1 MQWKSFFCAVSIVSP
16 LSLMAQGPRL
26 GDSDGKKIAM
36 RETRENVASDA
47 FSKSPA
53 MDSIAPKAMPFAMSS
68 NGKVININNSAA
80 NKPTRSTNTKE
91 SAAVA
96 DGTKGAP
103 GTTDFTKSSKLAYA
117 PGNVSLA
124 RPLDRIVEANDKFK
138 NVPLAGETDY
148 YGSMNTYMINYVK
161 KYMTNFGGRLS
172 TVSDRGTTTF
182 QVIDRVLK
190 SHSIPKELK
199 YLAVIESAL
208 NKNARSPVG
217 AVGYWQFMESTA
229 KLMGLTVNSR
239 RDERTDLSKST
250 HAAAKYLSYLYD
262 QLDDWLLVVAAYNSG
277 PRPVINAMKRTG
289 KDDFWSIKSYL
300 PKETQNHVLAFVATA
315 TIMERLNHFLLP
327 GIPSNFDWASL
338 NVTNTGMAK
347 ARKPSNPLLSKFTE
361 EEIKRMAIVRIK
373 TPLDLEVVSTML
385 EIERRQLGR
394 WNYDYF
400 DYLETYKAGNV
411 YNFRI
416 PKDKLDVFLEKL
428 SALEKASSKMQF

>member
-1 MQWKSFFCAVSIVSP
+1 MQWKSFFCAVLTVSP
-16 LSLMAQGPRL
+16 LGLMAQGPRVV
-26 GDSDGKKIAM
+26 DSDGKKIAM
-36 RETRENVASDA
+36 RGTRENVASDA
-47 FSKSPA
+47 LSKSPA
-53 MDSIAPKAMPFAMSS
+53 IDSIAPKAMAFSMNS
-68 NGKVININNSAA
+68 NGKVININNQDA
-80 NKPTRSTNTKE
+80 RSKTIKE
-91 SAAVA
+91 SAAPGSTAPKA
-96 DGTKGAP
+96 DL
-103 GTTDFTKSSKLAYA
+103 TKSSKLAMA

-124 RPLDRIVEANDKFK
+124 RPLDRVMEANDKFK
-138 NVPLAGETDY
+138 NVPLAGETEY
-148 YGSMNTYMINYVK
+148 YGNMNTYVIDYVK
-161 KYMTNFGGRLS
+161 RYMTNFGGRLN
-172 TVSDRGTTTF
+172 TVSGRGTSAF
-182 QVIDRVLK
+182 PVIDRVLK

-229 KLMGLTVNSR
+229 KLMGLTVNGR

-327 GIPSNFDWASL
+327 GVPSNFDWSSL
-338 NVTNTGMAK
+338 NVSSANGVKAK
-347 ARKPSNPLLSKFTE
+347 KPSNPLLSKFTE
-361 EEIKRMAIVRIK
+361 EEVKRMAIVRIK
-373 TPLDLEVVSTML
+373 TPLDLEIVSNTL
-385 EIERRQLGR
+385 NIDRRQLGR

-400 DYLETYKAGNV
+400 DYLETYKTGNL

-416 PKDKLDVFLEKL
+416 PKDKLDIFLEKL
-428 SALEKASSKMQF
+428 DALEKASSKMQF

>member
-1 MQWKSFFCAVSIVSP
+1 MQWKTFFCSVLIASP
-16 LSLMAQGPRL
+16 SLVLAQGPKVNL
-26 GDSDGKKIAM
+26 SSDGKKIAM
-36 RETRENVASDA
+36 RETNDVTTTS
-47 FSKSPA
+47 SKSLA
-53 MDSIAPKAMPFAMSS
+53 VDSLASRAMPFAMSS
-68 NGKVININNSAA
+68 NDKVININNNNQDPQKTKKE
-80 NKPTRSTNTKE
+80 NKELSPSK
-91 SAAVA
+91 VA
-96 DGTKGAP
+96 
-103 GTTDFTKSSKLAYA
+103 LASNLS
-117 PGNVSLA
+117 GS
-124 RPLDRIVEANDKFK
+124 RPLDRIMETNDKFK

-148 YGSMNTYMINYVK
+148 YGNMNTYMIDYVK
-161 KYMTNFGGRLS
+161 KYMTNFGGRLN
-172 TVSDRGTTTF
+172 TVSGRGRSGTF
-182 QVIDRVLK
+182 ESIDRVLR

-229 KLMGLTVNSR
+229 KLMGLTVNGR
-239 RDERTDLSKST
+239 RDERTDLIKST

-327 GIPSNFDWASL
+327 GMPSNFDWTSL
-338 NVTNTGMAK
+338 NVTGAGLTK
-347 ARKPSNPLLSKFTE
+347 TKKPTNPLLSKFTE
-361 EEIKRMAIVRIK
+361 DEVRKMAIIRIK
-373 TPLDLEVVSTML
+373 TPLDLEVVSNML
-385 EIERRQLGR
+385 SIDRRQLGR

-400 DYLETYKAGNV
+400 DYLETYKTGNL

-416 PKDKLDVFLEKL
+416 PKDKLDIFLEKL
-428 SALEKASSKMQF
+428 GALEKASSKMQL

>member
-1 MQWKSFFCAVSIVSP
+1 MQWKSLFCAVLTVSP
-16 LSLMAQGPRL
+16 LGLMAQGPRV

-47 FSKSPA
+47 LSKSRA
-53 MDSIAPKAMPFAMSS
+53 IDSIAPKAMSFSMNS
-68 NGKVININNSAA
+68 NGKVININNQDAKTRTASAKEGVASNSAA
-80 NKPTRSTNTKE
+80 SK
-91 SAAVA
+91 A
-96 DGTKGAP
+96 DL
-103 GTTDFTKSSKLAYA
+103 TKSSKLAMA
-117 PGNVSLA
+117 PGNMSLA
-124 RPLDRIVEANDKFK
+124 RPLDRVMEANDKFK
-138 NVPLAGETDY
+138 NVPLAGETEY
-148 YGSMNTYMINYVK
+148 YGNMNTYVIDYVK
-161 KYMTNFGGRLS
+161 RYMTNFGGRLN
-172 TVSDRGTTTF
+172 TVSGRGTSTF
-182 QVIDRVLK
+182 PVIDRVLK

-208 NKNARSPVG
+208 NKNAKSPVG

-229 KLMGLTVNSR
+229 KLMGLTVNGR

-327 GIPSNFDWASL
+327 GVPSNFDWTSL
-338 NVTNTGMAK
+338 NVSSVNGVK
-347 ARKPSNPLLSKFTE
+347 VKKPANPLLSKFTE
-361 EEIKRMAIVRIK
+361 EEVKRMAIVRIK
-373 TPLDLEVVSTML
+373 TPLDLEIVSNML
-385 EIERRQLGR
+385 NIDRRQLGR

-400 DYLETYKAGNV
+400 DYLETYKTGNL

-416 PKDKLDVFLEKL
+416 PKDKLDIFLEKL
-428 SALEKASSKMQF
+428 DALEKASSKMQF